1 MKDTISSSIL
11 SVLRHAVL
19 LAMPALPLQYA
30 WENVQCRVFFVHRAN
45 PADQWS
51 MLQAAGGD
59 VLLTWI
65 AYLVVA
71 ALTGRW
77 LWLQGRWT
85 ARVWIILLGT
95 ALALSIS
102 IELYAL
108 ATQRWE
114 YTAIAPR
121 IPGLGVSVVPMLQ
134 LLILFPVTFG
144 LVRIWQRRRTRQGT
158 RDLR

>member
-11 SVLRHAVL
+11 SLLRHAAL
-19 LAMPALPLQYA
+19 LAVPALPLHYA
-30 WENVQCRVFFVHRAN
+30 WENVQCRLFFVHRAN

-51 MLQAAGGD
+51 MLLAAGGD
-59 VLLTWI
+59 LLLTWI

-71 ALTGRW
+71 TLTGCW
-77 LWLQGRWT
+77 LWLHERWT

-102 IELYAL
+102 IELHAL

-114 YTAIAPR
+114 YTAINPR
-121 IPGLGVSVVPMLQ
+121 IPGLGVSVVPILQ

-144 LVRIWQRRRTRQGT
+144 LVRIWVRSRVAQAGDRR
-158 RDLR
+158 